1 MSVLKKILEYEY
13 EEIEFAAVQTDTSIL
28 EMLCVMDKPDDVRES
43 INYLTSWINVQSKS
57 MLEVLEEMHKPSDA
71 QLKAEEAEYMA
82 DMKADEEWL
91 RRKEEQEHAGS
102 A

>member
-1 MSVLKKILEYEY
+1 MSILKKILEYEA
-13 EEIEFAAVQTDTSIL
+13 EEIEYAAKQTDTTML
-28 EMLCVMDKPDDVRES
+28 EIFSVMDKYNDPITS
-43 INYLTSWINVQSKS
+43 INVLTDWIEEQSES

-82 DMKADEEWL
+82 EMKADEEWL

-102 A
+102 T

>member
-1 MSVLKKILEYEY
+1 MTTIDKIMEYEAD
-13 EEIEFAAVQTDTSIL
+13 EIEYAAVQTDTTIL
-28 EMLCVMDKPDDVRES
+28 EMFSVMEKSDDARES
-43 INYLTSWINVQSKS
+43 INYLTSWIYEQSKA

-91 RRKEEQEHAGS
+91 RRKE
-102 A
+102 